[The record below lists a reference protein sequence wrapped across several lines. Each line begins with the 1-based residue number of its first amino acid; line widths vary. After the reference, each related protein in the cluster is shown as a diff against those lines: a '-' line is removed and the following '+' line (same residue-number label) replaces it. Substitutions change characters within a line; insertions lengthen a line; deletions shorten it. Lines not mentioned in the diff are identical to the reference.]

1 MRIGVDVRMLKSSGI
16 GKVIENILI
25 RMIPMKPEWDFYLIG
40 KSEEIKEVLFADKD
54 NVHIIECD
62 CPIYSIKEQLVMPLK
77 IPANLDCFWSPHYNV
92 PVFYRG
98 ELIVTIHDLAHLALS
113 DVNKAIM
120 KRAYANIMFR
130 LASYKAN
137 RIICVSNFTRSELIK
152 YIPCVD
158 QNKIVVIYNAVDE
171 KWRNIKKEKSPHPHP
186 YFVYVGNIKPHKNLH
201 RLIAAYKMVSDNIKQ
216 DLVLIGK
223 RDGFI
228 TGDNNISE
236 EIKGYENRVTFTGY
250 VPDELLMQY
259 IINADALI
267 FPSLYEGFGL
277 PPLEAMAA
285 GVPVIASNVASMP
298 EVCSEYVDYI
308 NPCNINDIAN
318 KLMSFNSDC
327 KNIDMVLKKYN
338 WNDKAIDIIKLISEV
353 VEGGR

>member
-1 MRIGVDVRMLKSSGI
+1 
-16 GKVIENILI
+16 
-25 RMIPMKPEWDFYLIG
+25 
-40 KSEEIKEVLFADKD
+40 
-54 NVHIIECD
+54 
-62 CPIYSIKEQLVMPLK
+62 
-77 IPANLDCFWSPHYNV
+77 
-92 PVFYRG
+92 
-98 ELIVTIHDLAHLALS
+98 
-113 DVNKAIM
+113 
-120 KRAYANIMFR
+120 
-130 LASYKAN
+130 
-137 RIICVSNFTRSELIK
+137 
-152 YIPCVD
+152 
-158 QNKIVVIYNAVDE
+158 
-171 KWRNIKKEKSPHPHP
+171 
-186 YFVYVGNIKPHKNLH
+186 
-201 RLIAAYKMVSDNIKQ
+201 MVSDEIKQ

-250 VPDELLMQY
+250 VPDKLLMQY
-259 IINADALI
+259 IVNADALI

-308 NPCNINDIAN
+308 NPYNINDIAN